1 MQKKTWRNPIYI
13 YYLANWLYCHNI
25 PVLPRLLQWLLFFL
39 FNAVI
44 PYQARIGPGCKLA
57 HGGNGIVLHPDV
69 CVGHNVL
76 ICHQV
81 TIGGASKDNNVPVIE
96 DDVYIGAGA
105 KILGSITIEEN
116 CVIGANAVVVKSV
129 PSGCVV
135 AGVPARILKK
145 GINAHDI
152 EEW

>member
-1 MQKKTWRNPIYI
+1 MLRKTWRNPVSI
-13 YYLANWLYCHNI
+13 YYLANWLYHHHI
-25 PVLPRLLQWLLFFL
+25 PVLPRLLKLLMFFL

-44 PYQARIGPGCKLA
+44 PYQARIKSGCILA
-57 HGGNGIVLHPDV
+57 HGGNGIVLHPGV
-69 CVGHNVL
+69 SIGHNVL

-81 TIGGASKDNNVPVIE
+81 TIGGAGKNKNVPVIG

-105 KILGSITIEEN
+105 KIIGPVSIGNN
-116 CVIGANAVVVKSV
+116 CVVGANAVVVKSV

-135 AGVPARILKK
+135 AGIPARILKK